1 MGVGGA
7 VGVVWRHGD
16 GGDGSCNGRAITGAT
31 ATAVDGLPL
40 NAAQRWMDG
49 GRAHP
54 TLMTLGNIMLK
65 IVGDVHY
72 DAALSSQVVAGL

>member
-54 TLMTLGNIMLK
+54 TLDEPCSHPSNAVQRK
-65 IVGDVHY
+65 
-72 DAALSSQVVAGL
+72 